1 MDKTEAHNRLLQS
14 IEYLKNNGK
23 ARTHEEIANRSGF
36 ARSNVSSAINGN
48 PRYLTTGFLK
58 RFARAYAEYIN
69 EDWLLTGEGE
79 MVKVDTR
86 SLRPRLPLEVAAG
99 PMGVTIGTAMESNC
113 EFLPIIPDMPA
124 YDFTIPVRGD
134 SMEPLLYDADIL
146 YCRAIDEASELR
158 EDGVYVLDSA
168 EGAVVKRLTLTPDGL
183 LCKSENP
190 KYAPYIIPA
199 AEVLRIYIVVG
210 MSRSFS
216 LQ

>member
-1 MDKTEAHNRLLQS
+1 MDDYLHRLVQA
-14 IEYLKNNGK
+14 IDYLKDKGQIHK
-23 ARTHEEIANRSGF
+23 QQDIADSLGMAKTHL
-36 ARSNVSSAINGN
+36 SSALHGGK
-48 PRYLTTGFLK
+48 YLTTGFLK

-99 PMGVTIGTAMESNC
+99 PMGVTIGTAIESNC
-113 EFLPIIPDMPA
+113 EFLPIIPDMPT

-134 SMEPLLYDADIL
+134 SMEPLLFDADIL
-146 YCRAIDEASELR
+146 YCRAIDNASELR

-168 EGAVVKRLTLTPDGL
+168 EGAVVKRLTLTADGV

-216 LQ
+216 MQ

>member
-1 MDKTEAHNRLLQS
+1 MDDAFIRLQQS
-14 IEYLKNNGK
+14 IEYLRNSGK
-23 ARTHEEIANRSGF
+23 SHTQQDIADKLGMRKENLSR
-36 ARSNVSSAINGN
+36 AINGA
-48 PRYLTTGFLK
+48 PRYFTTGFLK

-99 PMGVTIGTAMESNC
+99 PMGVTIGTAIESNC

-134 SMEPLLYDADIL
+134 SMEPLLFDADIL
-146 YCRAIDEASELR
+146 YCRAIDNASELR

-168 EGAVVKRLTLTPDGL
+168 EGAVVKRLTLTADGI

-190 KYAPYIIPA
+190 KYAPYTIPA

-210 MSRSFS
+210 MSRSFP

>member
-1 MDKTEAHNRLLQS
+1 MDDYLHRLVQA
-14 IEYLKNNGK
+14 IDYLKDKGQIHK
-23 ARTHEEIANRSGF
+23 QQDIADSLGMAKTHL
-36 ARSNVSSAINGN
+36 SSALHGGK
-48 PRYLTTGFLK
+48 YLTTGFLK

-99 PMGVTIGTAMESNC
+99 PMGVTIGTAIESNC

-134 SMEPLLYDADIL
+134 SMEPLLFDADIL
-146 YCRAIDEASELR
+146 YCRAIDNASELR

-168 EGAVVKRLTLTPDGL
+168 EGAVVKRLTLTADGV

>member
-1 MDKTEAHNRLLQS
+1 MDISYRLRQA
-14 IEYLKNNGK
+14 IDYLRFSGVPV
-23 ARTHEEIANRSGF
+23 THEDIAIKLERS
-36 ARSNVSSAINGN
+36 RTNITKAINGDS
-48 PRYLTTGFLK
+48 RYLTRPFLK

-134 SMEPLLYDADIL
+134 SMEPLLFDADIL
-146 YCRAIDEASELR
+146 YCRAIDNASELR

-168 EGAVVKRLTLTPDGL
+168 EGAVVKRLTLTADGV

-210 MSRSFS
+210 LSRSFS

>member
-1 MDKTEAHNRLLQS
+1 MEQAFRRLHQA
-14 IEYLKNNGK
+14 IGYLKDSGK
-23 ARTHEEIANRSGF
+23 LHTQLDIAEAIGMREQ
-36 ARSNVSSAINGN
+36 AVSSALKN
-48 PRYLTTGFLK
+48 RDRRFTKGFLK
-58 RFARAYAEYIN
+58 RFAHAYAEYIN

-99 PMGVTIGTAMESNC
+99 PMGVTIGTAIESNC

-134 SMEPLLYDADIL
+134 SMEPLLFDADIL
-146 YCRAIDEASELR
+146 YCRAIDNASELR

-168 EGAVVKRLTLTPDGL
+168 EGAVVKRLTLTADGV

-210 MSRSFS
+210 YSRSFS